1 MTVVGIT
8 GGIGSGKTYVARL
21 LASNYRIP
29 IYDSDSEARR
39 LMLEPQLRSQIEALV
54 GPEAYGA
61 DGSLNKSAIADFL
74 FADAGH
80 AAAINGIV
88 HPAVK
93 ADFRQ
98 WALAQAT
105 SVVCIESAILVE
117 AGFLD
122 AVDRVVVVEAPR
134 TLRISRAMQRDGAS
148 RRQVLARISRQAPDA
163 VRRAHAD
170 LVVHND
176 GRPIMPQLRFFM
188 AELLGKSSEKP

>member
-29 IYDSDSEARR
+29 VYDSDSEARR
-39 LMLEPQLRSQIEALV
+39 LMLEPQLRCRIEALV
-54 GPEAYGA
+54 GPEAYGS
-61 DGSLNKSAIADFL
+61 DGSLNKGAIAAFL
-74 FADAGH
+74 FADASH
-80 AAAINGIV
+80 AAAINGVV

-98 WALAQAT
+98 WVAAQTAP
-105 SVVCIESAILVE
+105 VVGFESAILVE

-122 AVDRVVVVEAPR
+122 AVDCLVVVEAPR
-134 TLRISRAMQRDGAS
+134 PLRIRRAIQRDGAS
-148 RRQVLARISRQAPDA
+148 RRQVLERISRQAPDD

-170 LVVHND
+170 LVVCND
-176 GRPIMPQLRFFM
+176 GRPIMPQLRIFM
-188 AELLGKSSEKP
+188 AELLGKSAEKP